1 MVNAELGTT
10 WCEKLSIVAMK
21 KHALMKKQINEKIY
35 LTVAILKKTILAKT
49 GKRHRFLYAVRK
61 QYTQ

>member
-35 LTVAILKKTILAKT
+35 LTVAILKNKQ
-49 GKRHRFLYAVRK
+49 KRNKDYFLHKKA
-61 QYTQ
+61 